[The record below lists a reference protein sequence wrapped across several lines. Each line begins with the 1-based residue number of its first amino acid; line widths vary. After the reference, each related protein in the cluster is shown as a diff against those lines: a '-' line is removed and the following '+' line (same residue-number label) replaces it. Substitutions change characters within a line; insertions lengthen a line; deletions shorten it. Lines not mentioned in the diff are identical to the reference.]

1 MTVSLH
7 AVVNVEPGWL
17 YNFFW
22 NLPGTRSL
30 LLPFLEDAPADNVP
44 SVTSSRV

>member
-17 YNFFW
+17 YNFFGICR
-22 NLPGTRSL
+22 GTRRL

-44 SVTSSRV
+44 TFTSSRA